1 MVTEKFVDK
10 IMQVDRDRLL
20 WVEKARECK
29 CPKAVSEDMSK
40 SKFYDTLL
48 DTALSGAMELESEQC
63 TSL

>member
-1 MVTEKFVDK
+1 MTPQDLSQQ

-63 TSL
+63 TSS